1 MPKITKRLV
10 DATGPAGRDV
20 FVWDAELPGFGLR
33 VKPSGT
39 KSYLLQYRNAEG
51 RSRRLTLGRHGPVTA
66 ERAREKA
73 RRLLADV
80 ADGVDPAEVGAA
92 ARQAPTVAQLAALYL
107 AEGPVDKP
115 TKKASS
121 WAADA
126 SNLRRHVLPLL
137 GPRLAMALT
146 AADVA
151 KFQASVAAGKSAADE
166 RTRARGRAIVTG
178 GKGTAA
184 RSLGTL
190 AAMLEWAV
198 RRGLLA
204 ANPAKGVRPYK
215 GAKKERFLTLAELGR
230 LGDALRA
237 AEAGGVNPGA
247 VAAVRLLLTTGCRK
261 SEILGLRWS
270 HVDGDRGCLRLPDSK
285 TGAKVVPLGSAALEV
300 LANLKSRTDRSPFV
314 LPSSRGGGHIVGLQK
329 LWARIRAAAGL
340 DGVRLHDCRHS
351 FASVAVADGAAL
363 FTVGKV
369 LGHRQARTTE
379 IYAHLGDDPVRRVA
393 DATSRKIAAALR
405 AGEAN
410 ASAPPLAGTDG
421 GPVERRRR
429 GTG

>member
-73 RRLLADV
+73 LRLLADV
-80 ADGVDPAEVGAA
+80 ADGIDPAEAGAA

-137 GPRLAMALT
+137 GPRLAVALT

-151 KFQASVAAGKSAADE
+151 RFQAGVAAGKSATDE
-166 RTRARGRAIVTG
+166 
-178 GKGTAA
+178 
-184 RSLGTL
+184 
-190 AAMLEWAV
+190 
-198 RRGLLA
+198 
-204 ANPAKGVRPYK
+204 
-215 GAKKERFLTLAELGR
+215 
-230 LGDALRA
+230 
-237 AEAGGVNPGA
+237 
-247 VAAVRLLLTTGCRK
+247 
-261 SEILGLRWS
+261 
-270 HVDGDRGCLRLPDSK
+270 
-285 TGAKVVPLGSAALEV
+285 
-300 LANLKSRTDRSPFV
+300 
-314 LPSSRGGGHIVGLQK
+314 
-329 LWARIRAAAGL
+329 
-340 DGVRLHDCRHS
+340 
-351 FASVAVADGAAL
+351 
-363 FTVGKV
+363 
-369 LGHRQARTTE
+369 
-379 IYAHLGDDPVRRVA
+379 
-393 DATSRKIAAALR
+393 
-405 AGEAN
+405 
-410 ASAPPLAGTDG
+410 
-421 GPVERRRR
+421 
-429 GTG
+429 